1 MSRFD
6 QAQADLMRWRG
17 YSRGFVHAY
26 GISAELGSAL
36 TAVDAAFKSEVLEFR
51 IRRALH
57 AQANGE
63 FGAEYRDID
72 DHVALQDTPT
82 GRHLLDF
89 DWWLTEATLRS
100 VHSGIDAVAQ
110 VLNLSLGLGVNTDAY
125 GFPKEVA
132 AAVVRRDDLVELK
145 QALAALKKSPH
156 ARNVA
161 AFVNHVKHAG
171 FPGRVQWD
179 GNSIYETRRH
189 TSVEEF
195 QYLRQAYGP
204 WDADDFSVMID
215 GLRQLLLDI
224 VKTVV
229 SWQEEPPPSGRLA
242 LDPEEPLI

>member
-1 MSRFD
+1 MSR
-6 QAQADLMRWRG
+6 
-17 YSRGFVHAY
+17 
-26 GISAELGSAL
+26 ELGSAL
-36 TAVDAAFKSEVLEFR
+36 AAVDAAFKAEVLEFR

-57 AQANGE
+57 AQANSE
-63 FGAEYRDID
+63 FEAAYRDVD
-72 DHVALQDTPT
+72 DHVGLRDTPT

-110 VLNLSLGLGVNTDAY
+110 VLNLSLGLGVDSDAF

-132 AAVVRRDDLVELK
+132 TAVARRDDLAELK
-145 QALAALKKSPH
+145 QGLAALKKSPH
-156 ARNVA
+156 AKNVA

-171 FPGRVQWD
+171 FPGRVRWD

-195 QYLRQAYGP
+195 QYLRQTYGP

-215 GLRQLLLDI
+215 GHRRLILDI

-229 SWQEEPPPSGRLA
+229 SWRDEPLHPIGLLT
-242 LDPEEPLI
+242 LDPEPPLI